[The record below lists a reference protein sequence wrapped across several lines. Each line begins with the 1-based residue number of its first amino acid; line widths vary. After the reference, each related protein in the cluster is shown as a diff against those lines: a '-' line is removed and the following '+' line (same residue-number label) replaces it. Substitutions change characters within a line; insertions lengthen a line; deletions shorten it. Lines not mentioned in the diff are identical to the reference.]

1 MDEQNQNIR
10 PTKKQQE
17 LLIYIEAFIAEHG
30 YSPSYREI
38 MAGCNYTSVATV
50 ALHVN
55 NLIKRGHLVKRE
67 HNARS
72 IEVVNPSGAKP
83 LSANVAAPTEEKWLI
98 QRVEHLFA
106 EAEQAANI
114 TELQL
119 DELNVLIRALQILGM
134 EVAAESLLPR
144 LSVLREHSADISQGV

>member
-17 LLIYIEAFIAEHG
+17 LLIYIEAFIAENG

-72 IEVVNPSGAKP
+72 IEVVNPSGVKS
-83 LSANVAAPTEEKWLI
+83 LSANIAAPAEEQWLI
-98 QRVEHLFA
+98 EKVERLFA
-106 EAEQAANI
+106 EAEQGANLTE
-114 TELQL
+114 TELDNL
-119 DELNVLIRALQILGM
+119 AVLIRALQILDM
-134 EVAAESLLPR
+134 EVAANNLLPR
-144 LSVLREHSADISQGV
+144 LSALREHSADISQGV

>member
-17 LLIYIEAFIAEHG
+17 LLVFIEAFIKENG

-38 MAGCNYTSVATV
+38 MVGCNYTSVATV

-55 NLIKRGHLVKRE
+55 SLIKRGHLVKRE

-72 IEVVNPSGAKP
+72 LEVVHSNYSLDEGGAIR
-83 LSANVAAPTEEKWLI
+83 TEGQWLI
-98 QRVEHLFA
+98 DKIDHYFKEY
-106 EAEQAANI
+106 EQKGRSEIVN
-114 TELQL
+114 L
-119 DELNVLIRALQILGM
+119 DVLETLTATLQILGV
-134 EVAAESLLPR
+134 EEDSQRFALR
-144 LSVLREHSADISQGV
+144 LGKLRDIEQNINS